1 MKILFLIPPSEW
13 KNTENKYESENL
25 SFEFEKPLE
34 IAKNASEKDLKCEW
48 NRFNEAIELNKNIE
62 KSGTIEAI
70 SRYSGVMYNSINYLW
85 MTQKAKNFFDKNFF
99 IFSWMYGILK
109 AKDKIWNYK
118 LPIET
123 KGLYLHF
130 WKSVPEKIIE
140 LKPDYIVNLLPISY
154 AKMIW
159 LATNCN
165 RHKKKLASITDSG
178 IKVININFIKENWQK
193 ISHWVKNIKWEWIKN
208 ICEKQITDFK
218 KFGWKIREEWNII
231 DVDIIK
237 N

>member
-13 KNTENKYESENL
+13 KNTENKFEFESL
-25 SFEFEKPLE
+25 SFEFDKPLE

-48 NRFNEAIELNKNIE
+48 NRFEEAIKLNKNIE

-70 SRYSGVMYNSINYLW
+70 FRYSGVMYNSINYFW
-85 MTQKAKNFFDKNFF
+85 MSEKAKIFFDENFL

-109 AKDKIWNYK
+109 AKDYIWNYK

-159 LATNCN
+159 LATSCN

-193 ISHWVKNIKWEWIKN
+193 ISHWVKTIKWEWIKK

-218 KFGWKIREEWNII
+218 KFGGKIREEGNVI
-231 DVDIIK
+231 DIDIIS
-237 N
+237 